1 MDVTVTTVFDA
12 PRGLVA
18 AVAGDPSQVPRWM
31 ANIRSMS
38 WHGEPVLAEGS
49 TFDLV
54 GRFLG
59 REIVYTYRVLALVPG
74 ERVVMSTERGPFPIE
89 TTMTWW
95 DEEPPADGP
104 EQGQI
109 RTGMSLRRAG
119 RPHGMTTLGSGA
131 ATLGMKRAMR
141 RDLEQLRLL
150 VREEAALR
158 GRDPED

>member
-1 MDVTVTTVFDA
+1 MDVTVRTVYDA
-12 PRGLVA
+12 PRGLVSS
-18 AVAGDPSQVPRWM
+18 VASNPSLAPRWTV
-31 ANIRSMS
+31 NIHLTR
-38 WHGEPVLAEGS
+38 WHGDPVLAEGA

-59 REIVYTYRVLALVPG
+59 REMVYTYRVVDVVPG
-74 ERVVMSTERGPFPIE
+74 ERMVIRTERAPFPLE

-95 DEEPPADGP
+95 DEEPDGAGP
-104 EQGQI
+104 

-131 ATLGMKRAMR
+131 AALGMKRAMR

-150 VREEAALR
+150 LREEIAAR
-158 GRDPED
+158 SPDGGPS